1 MRVLHVLIPL
11 IAGLLALLVL
21 TPTYVT
27 GQNPTPIFIT
37 LTLAPSET
45 PADVTATPTATI
57 TATPGGIGADRL
69 EPNDDPASAG
79 VVGWQTEP
87 DLSLV
92 GEDVDYFTGYV
103 KAGQTAGVR
112 TAVRDSLDT
121 HLTLFWDGQI
131 AVENDDASA
140 ADLGSALTFTAPADG
155 WFLLRVMKGGPLDG
169 RYDLLLELVK
179 PTETPTPA
187 ATGTSTPTMTP
198 EPTATPLVPA
208 DVAEPNDSPA
218 AARPLTPG
226 VQGSYTL
233 SPGDMDFFTFLAK
246 AGNRIACETE
256 TAQVDTLLT
265 VYGAAGVIGSN
276 DDRGPGRVD
285 SRFEWTVEVEEQV
298 VIEIRARGGT
308 YGAYTLVCAA
318 GLPVPPA
325 LPPMPI
331 PPTPFVL
338 PVGATTTPVTG
349 TMPVTATNSISLTVR
364 YAGRIEEET
373 DAAVTVIRLLIYY
386 DADNDRA
393 PGPGEGIPDV
403 SVLAVD
409 AQGQQLARIFTNAQG
424 EAAVNVMQQTVAR
437 LVVPFVPGWSADVR
451 VGELNEITLGL
462 PAVRLPIFFPVAE
475 SQVSEEE

>member
-1 MRVLHVLIPL
+1 MRAPHLFALLCVI
-11 IAGLLALLVL
+11 LLAL
-21 TPTYVT
+21 VT
-27 GQNPTPIFIT
+27 LPPAHVAGQNPTPILIT
-37 LTLAPSET
+37 LTPAPTGT
-45 PADVTATPTATI
+45 PAGVTATPAATV

-69 EPNDDPASAG
+69 EPNDEPASAG

-131 AVENDDASA
+131 AAENDDASL

-208 DVAEPNDSPA
+208 DAAEPNDSPA

-226 VQGSYTL
+226 VQGNYTL
-233 SPGDMDFFTFLAK
+233 SPGDVDFFTFLAK

-265 VYGAAGVIGSN
+265 VHGADGVIGSN

-285 SRFEWTVEVEEQV
+285 SRLEWTVEVEEQV

-308 YGAYTLVCAA
+308 YGAYALVCAA
-318 GLPVPPA
+318 GPPA
-325 LPPMPI
+325 SSLPPMPI

-338 PVGATTTPVTG
+338 PVEATTTPVTG
-349 TMPVTATNSISLTVR
+349 TMPLTATHSISLTVR

-373 DAAVTVIRLLIYY
+373 YAAVTVIRLLIYY

-409 AQGQQLARIFTNAQG
+409 AQGQRLARIFTNAQG

-451 VGELNEITLGL
+451 VGEANEITLGL

-475 SQVSEEE
+475 PRVSEEQ

>member
-1 MRVLHVLIPL
+1 MKASHWLILSFL
-11 IAGLLALLVL
+11 ILAVLLVFV
-21 TPTYVT
+21 PSPAA
-27 GQNPTPIFIT
+27 GQNPTPILIT
-37 LTLAPSET
+37 LTPAPSET
-45 PADVTATPTATI
+45 PADVTVTPADTA

-69 EPNDDPASAG
+69 EPNDEPASAT
-79 VVGWQTEP
+79 VIGWQTEP

-131 AVENDDASA
+131 AVENDDASL
-140 ADLGSALTFTAPADG
+140 ADLGSALTFAAPADG

-226 VQGSYTL
+226 VQGNYTL

-246 AGNRIACETE
+246 AGNRITCETE

-265 VYGAAGVIGSN
+265 VHGAAGVIGSN

-285 SRFEWTVEVEEQV
+285 SRLEWTAEAEEQV
-298 VIEIRARGGT
+298 VIEIRARGST
-308 YGAYTLVCAA
+308 YGTYTLVCAA
-318 GLPVPPA
+318 GLPVPPS
-325 LPPMPI
+325 LPPMPP

-338 PVGATTTPVTG
+338 PTAGTTTPITG
-349 TMPVTATNSISLTVR
+349 TASITTSERISLTVH
-364 YAGRIEEET
+364 YAGRVSSAT
-373 DAAVTVIRLLIYY
+373 DESVTVIRLLIYY

-409 AQGQQLARIFTNAQG
+409 AQGQRLARIFTNAQG

-451 VGELNEITLGL
+451 AGELNEITLGL

-475 SQVSEEE
+475 PRVSEEQ